1 MKIET
6 TIKFLVF
13 GLMAT
18 SCMITAEAD
27 RVRQSTSSST
37 TSSSTT
43 SAKVEKNSYRSTC
56 YYSFE
61 RYQSIIDRQ
70 PFGLAPAGFDP
81 SKPVCK
87 ARPAAEEGI
96 TEAEINAEEQR
107 LMASVRVSILNV
119 TPEGV
124 VMAGFTDSTAQP
136 PANYYLKVGDT
147 STDAARWTVKN
158 ADPAAGTVTL
168 SKDGIVVTLSVGGAT
183 KKSPTAKS
191 SLHLKKGRVVRG

>member
-1 MKIET
+1 MKVEK
-6 TIKFLVF
+6 TIKLLVF

-18 SCMITAEAD
+18 SSMIPAEAS
-27 RVRQSTSSST
+27 RIRQSTSSVTPSVRT
-37 TSSSTT
+37 
-43 SAKVEKNSYRSTC
+43 EKDSYRSTC
-56 YYSFE
+56 YYSFD

-81 SKPVCK
+81 SKPVYT
-87 ARPAAEEGI
+87 ARPAAEEGK
-96 TEAEINAEEQR
+96 TEAEISAEEQR

-191 SLHLKKGRVVRG
+191 SLHLKTGRVVRG